1 MGRSAEHR
9 QRPDSDVQRMPGL
22 VAHPWKRYGHERVY
36 FKTSDG
42 LQVGWWDC
50 LAGVAYLEDESH
62 AAEFSAAVSRLIPAG
77 RVPVEEQPP
86 AARQPPVQ
94 PSLLGTPLLEG
105 DLALNRAGQRAAEV
119 ERAARGAAPVRT
131 RLERLFDVKNDERA
145 WRLGRKG
152 EEAVGARLARLPNDW
167 HVLHSIEVGVQGSD
181 IDHLAVGPGGV
192 YTINAKHHPDA
203 NVWVGGDRFMVNGQW
218 HPYVRNSR
226 HEAARASRILSRHAG
241 FGVPVVG
248 VIAVM
253 GAQNGFTV
261 KAQPEDGKVY
271 VVTRKQ
277 IDAWLGRRSAVLN
290 AWQVSAVFD
299 VARRPGIWIG

>member
-1 MGRSAEHR
+1 
-9 QRPDSDVQRMPGL
+9 MPGL

-36 FKTSDG
+36 FKTADG

-50 LAGVAYLEDESH
+50 MAGVAHLEDESH

-77 RVPVEEQPP
+77 RVPAEERLP
-86 AARQPPVQ
+86 AAPQQQVQ
-94 PSLLGTPLLEG
+94 PSLLGTPFLEG
-105 DLALNRAGQRAAEV
+105 DLALNKAGQRAAEV
-119 ERAARGAAPVRT
+119 ERAVRSAAPVRT

-152 EEAVGARLARLPNDW
+152 EEAVGARLARLPNEW

-192 YTINAKHHPDA
+192 YTINAKYHPDA
-203 NVWVGGDRFMVNGQW
+203 SVWVGGDCFMVNGHRQ
-218 HPYVRNSR
+218 PYVRNSR
-226 HEAARASRILSRHAG
+226 HEAARASRIISQHAG
-241 FGVPVVG
+241 FAVPVVG
-248 VIAVM
+248 LIAVM
-253 GAQNGFTV
+253 GAQRGLTV
-261 KAQPEDGKVY
+261 KEQPHDGKVH

-277 IDAWLGRRSAVLN
+277 VDAWLKRRSAVLN

-299 VARRPGIWIG
+299 IARRPGVWIG